1 MVQNSAAR
9 VLLMFQTSFTLTLLH
24 IPSAQLQLLLNDYY
38 YYYYNYYCYHYHCAE
53 MIDKQGRTKRRSK
66 LLFVPSTE
74 GNYFNPNASIR
85 RYKVTQVKMLYKYL
99 CEGFIWFLVQKH

>member
-1 MVQNSAAR
+1 MIIIIIIIIIIVTIRAFYFFILGDLR
-9 VLLMFQTSFTLTLLH
+9 H
-24 IPSAQLQLLLNDYY
+24 
-38 YYYYNYYCYHYHCAE
+38 HCAE